1 MILTKSMQLVVK
13 ECSLYPDFRIVDSN
27 SIALACCIALCIE
40 FTDIFVCIDSYFD
53 SLLAWI

>member
-1 MILTKSMQLVVK
+1 MQLVVK